1 MYSNPQEVQEGE
13 GEIGIGLNNQTKRNR
28 ILLVDDEP
36 DLCTVYQIVLQDAGY
51 ECVSYTDS
59 VKALQEFRP
68 NYYDLILLDIKM
80 PILNGFELCK
90 RIREVDR
97 TVHIIF
103 ITASEAYYEKFRG
116 EHFPELGKINY
127 IQKPIG
133 NEELVQIVN
142 MIIANSITID

>member
-1 MYSNPQEVQEGE
+1 MVFVQDM
-13 GEIGIGLNNQTKRNR
+13 NDQKSTKR

-36 DLCTVYQIVLQDAGY
+36 DSCMSFQAILEDAGY
-51 ECVSYTDS
+51 ECKSYTDS
-59 VKALQEFRP
+59 AKALQEFRP

-80 PILNGFELCK
+80 PILNGFKVCEK
-90 RIREVDR
+90 IIEIDK

-103 ITASEAYYEKFRG
+103 ITALEAYYEQFRSQ
-116 EHFPELGKINY
+116 HFPELGRINY

-133 NEELVQIVN
+133 SKESVQIVS